1 MAIKL
6 LSQAI
11 ESFAD
16 LVFWLALFY
25 AVFKYRIFDSLPKTP
40 RTIIWAAIAVSAV
53 AGIIHQY
60 L

>member
-6 LSQAI
+6 LSPAI

-16 LVFWLALFY
+16 LVFWLAFFY
-25 AVFKYRIFDSLPKTP
+25 AVFKYRILDALPKKP
-40 RTIIWAAIAVSAV
+40 RAVIWVAIAVSAV
-53 AGIIHQY
+53 SGLIRQY

>member
-1 MAIKL
+1 MIKL
-6 LSQAI
+6 LAQAV

-25 AVFKYRIFDSLPKTP
+25 AVFKYRILDSLPKKP
-40 RTIIWAAIAVSAV
+40 RTIIWVAIAVSAV
-53 AGIIHQY
+53 SGIIHRY